1 MEMPSGTTVS
11 SAAGEASISGSLSA
25 VTADAVSV
33 ASVERTIKVISPF
46 CSVKERSP
54 SFCQ

>member
-11 SAAGEASISGSLSA
+11 SATGEASISGSLSA

-33 ASVERTIKVISPF
+33 ASVERTIEVISPF